1 MMRLKKK
8 IHDMNDVLRLEIF
21 ETGLLPWIL
30 LVLMALMLEIGWWI
44 GKRCRVKLNQ
54 TRPDSI
60 DAIIGSIFGLL
71 ALLVAF
77 TFSGASDRFDSH
89 RQLIQIEV
97 SAIGTAYNTV
107 DLLKAEDQIVLRKA
121 FVNYLDHRINLY
133 EQPMVINELNARFDR
148 QAELGNVIWLEAI
161 RAVNNMN
168 AFDREVAK
176 LMLPKVLDML
186 DAYDEQRLSMRFH
199 PPKVIWISLFSLAII
214 GALVAGYNM
223 GIDQKRDWILALV
236 FIFLMAGA
244 LFVILNL
251 EYPRIGSISLIEFE
265 QEIVELRNT
274 IK

>member
-1 MMRLKKK
+1 
-8 IHDMNDVLRLEIF
+8 MNDVLRLEIF

-30 LVLMALMLEIGWWI
+30 LLLMTLMLEMGWWI
-44 GKRCRVKLNQ
+44 GRHCHIKLNQ
-54 TRPDSI
+54 TRPDSA

-77 TFSGASDRFDSH
+77 TFSGASDRFDRH
-89 RQLIQIEV
+89 RQLIQSEM
-97 SAIGTAYNTV
+97 SAISTAYSTI

-121 FVNYLDHRINLY
+121 FVNYLDHRIDLY
-133 EQPMVINELNARFDR
+133 KRPFVFKELNVRFDK
-148 QAELGNVIWLEAI
+148 QAELGQAIWLEAI

-186 DAYDEQRLSMRFH
+186 DAYDNQRLSTRMH

-214 GALVAGYNM
+214 GALIAGYNM
-223 GIDQKRDWILALV
+223 GIEQKRDWILTMV

-244 LFVILNL
+244 IFVILNL

-265 QEIVELRNT
+265 QEIVELRNA

>member
-1 MMRLKKK
+1 
-8 IHDMNDVLRLEIF
+8 MNDVLRLEIF

-77 TFSGASDRFDSH
+77 TFSGASDRFDRH
-89 RQLIQIEV
+89 RQLIQSEM
-97 SAIGTAYNTV
+97 SAISTAYSTV

-121 FVNYLDHRINLY
+121 FLNYLDHRVDLY
-133 EQPMVINELNARFDR
+133 KRPFVLQELNARFDK
-148 QAELGNVIWLEAI
+148 QAELGNIIWLEAI
-161 RAVNNMN
+161 RAVNAMN
-168 AFDREVAK
+168 AFDREVSK